1 MIKVNGIEFNFDNSL
16 LELNYNINEIADK
29 QYTWIELKTILS
41 RIPSNYSVLYD
52 TGCIWDTKNKV
63 KYIFDTFSETPV
75 FVYDF
80 KNSDVDEHIFSVL
93 SASDFGI
100 QISTME
106 YINQL
111 DKIWDNK
118 SASDSLIV
126 EYFNLVLIKTK

>member
-93 SASDFGI
+93 SASDVGI
-100 QISTME
+100 QISTIE